1 MLSICGA
8 ECCDGCNR
16 RDDCGG
22 CVKSDG
28 HPLEERALRESASNG
43 VVLRCSKR

>member
-8 ECCDGCNR
+8 ECCDECNR

-28 HPLEERALRESASNG
+28 HPFG
-43 VVLRCSKR
+43 VTCIAAE